1 MTRERFRPFTGDA
14 ASRVNL
20 EKNALALVLCQV
32 RWPDLRNLRDLEQ
45 LGALVRSLDEAF
57 ADYPEVR
64 EGQELAFNITPV
76 GVAPVPGEQM
86 HEWLSG
92 DGAWIATFSK
102 HSFSLSCIRGYTRF
116 EEFTERLQPL
126 LDSVLAEV
134 RPPRLERVGVRYVN
148 RFSDDDVLANPAAM
162 FHGFG
167 QPLTAANDSVQLL
180 NATQQCTYGIDDLLL
195 QVRSGYVPPEQTV
208 DPMIPPVAGDSWV
221 LDLDSFKQDA
231 TVADPGTVMA
241 VVQKLADINY
251 DYFKH
256 AATEAFLEL
265 HGGGGA

>member
-1 MTRERFRPFTGDA
+1 MTGVQTC
-14 ASRVNL
+14 
-20 EKNALALVLCQV
+20 ALPIC
-32 RWPDLRNLRDLEQ
+32 
-45 LGALVRSLDEAF
+45 
-57 ADYPEVR
+57 
-64 EGQELAFNITPV
+64 
-76 GVAPVPGEQM
+76 
-86 HEWLSG
+86 
-92 DGAWIATFSK
+92 
-102 HSFSLSCIRGYTRF
+102 F

-148 RFSDDDVLANPAAM
+148 RFSDDDVLTNPAAM

-167 QPLTAANDSVQLL
+167 QPLTAADDSVQLL
-180 NATQQCTYGIDDLLL
+180 NATQQCTYRIDDLLL

-208 DPMIPPVAGDSWV
+208 DPMIPPVAGNSWV

-256 AATEAFLEL
+256 AATDAFLEL
-265 HGGGGA
+265 HGGGGS

>member
-1 MTRERFRPFTGDA
+1 MRRERFRPFTGDA

-32 RWPDLRNLRDLEQ
+32 RWPDLRNLRDPEQ
-45 LGALVRSLDEAF
+45 LVALVRSLDEAF

-64 EGQELAFNITPV
+64 EGRELAFNITPV
-76 GVAPVPGEQM
+76 GVAPVPGEQT

-92 DGAWIATFSK
+92 DGAWIATLSK
-102 HSFSLSCIRGYTRF
+102 HSFSLSCLRGYTRF

-134 RPPRLERVGVRYVN
+134 RPSRLERVGVRYVN

-162 FHGFG
+162 FRGFG
-167 QPLTAANDSVQLL
+167 QPLTAADDSVRLL

-208 DPMIPPVAGDSWV
+208 DPMIPSVAGDSWV

-231 TVADPGTVMA
+231 AVADPGTVMA

-256 AATEAFLEL
+256 AVTDAFLEL

>member
-1 MTRERFRPFTGDA
+1 MRRERFRPFTGDA

-32 RWPDLRNLRDLEQ
+32 RWPDLRNLRDTEQ
-45 LGALVRSLDEAF
+45 LAALVRSLDEAF

-64 EGQELAFNITPV
+64 EGRELAFNITPV

-92 DGAWIATFSK
+92 DGAWIATLSK

-134 RPPRLERVGVRYVN
+134 RPSRLERVGVRYVN
-148 RFSDDDVLANPAAM
+148 RFLEDDVLANPAAM
-162 FHGFG
+162 FRGFG
-167 QPLTAANDSVQLL
+167 QPLTAADDSVRLL

-208 DPMIPPVAGDSWV
+208 DPMIPSVAGDSWV

-231 TVADPGTVMA
+231 AVADPGTVMA

-256 AATEAFLEL
+256 AVTDAFLEL